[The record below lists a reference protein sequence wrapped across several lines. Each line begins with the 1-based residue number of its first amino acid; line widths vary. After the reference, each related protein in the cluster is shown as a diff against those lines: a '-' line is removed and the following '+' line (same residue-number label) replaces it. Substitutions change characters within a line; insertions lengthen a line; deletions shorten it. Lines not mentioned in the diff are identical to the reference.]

1 MRIVLTTPY
10 LTQRASDLLHDL
22 SCEIALVKK
31 RHGKADSYPEGES
44 DGPRAHPSDD
54 GRGVALRS
62 PAGEAMLELGRQ
74 AATAVVEAWAQGWD
88 EDNPDAMAT
97 TPQPDRGAILL
108 SCPNQLELN
117 AYLRQ
122 PGGYETHLVAV
133 GATPAMSA
141 NIVAVGGMLG
151 VFTLVAR

>member
-10 LTQRASDLLHDL
+10 LTQRAADLLHDL
-22 SCEIALVKK
+22 TCEIAVVKK
-31 RHGKADSYPEGES
+31 RHGNADTYPEDETDASGQVTGDPEL
-44 DGPRAHPSDD
+44 DRKPPREDTPWTIED
-54 GRGVALRS
+54 GRK
-62 PAGEAMLELGRQ
+62 
-74 AATAVVEAWAQGWD
+74 AAAAIVEAWAQGWD
-88 EDNPDAMAT
+88 EDNPDAMAS

-108 SCPNQLELN
+108 SCPSQLELN

-133 GATPAMSA
+133 GATPAMAA
-141 NIVAVGGMLG
+141 NIIAVGGMLG